1 LQYWDATILRP
12 CTTQFHHASTQVKN
26 RYTIGIPLLSCMWV
40 VPQSIFPAQEA
51 FNIAGVSNEERE
63 LWHAEVMIEFE
74 F

>member
-1 LQYWDATILRP
+1 
-12 CTTQFHHASTQVKN
+12 
-26 RYTIGIPLLSCMWV
+26 MWV